1 MARAADQPNDAISM
15 EALIRH
21 QLILLGE
28 DPSREGLRDTP
39 ERVKESLEFL
49 TRGYRMTLED
59 VFGGATFTEAYE
71 DMIVVKDIEMYSLCE
86 HHLLPFFGRVHIG
99 YIPKGR
105 LVGLSKMPR
114 LVELYSRRLQLQER
128 MTRQIAECLQK
139 YLEPVGVGV
148 VVEADHLCMKM
159 RGVEKQNSRVFTSCV
174 LGIFQTDSKTRAEF
188 MGLIKG
194 VPNI

>member
-1 MARAADQPNDAISM
+1 MSM
-15 EALIRH
+15 QELVR
-21 QLILLGE
+21 QLLAELGE
-28 DPSREGLRDTP
+28 DPSREGLVNTP
-39 ERVKESLEFL
+39 RRVEKALRFL
-49 TRGYRMTLED
+49 TSGYTAD
-59 VFGGATFTEAYE
+59 VDTVLNNALFTVDYNE
-71 DMIVVKDIEMYSLCE
+71 MVIVKDIDFYSLCE

-99 YIPKGR
+99 YIPSGR

-114 LVELYSRRLQLQER
+114 LVELYSRRLQVQER

-139 YLEPVGVGV
+139 YLQPVGVAV

-174 LGIFQTDSKTRAEF
+174 LGIFQADPKTRAEF

>member
-1 MARAADQPNDAISM
+1 MAQAKPRVDDAVSM

-49 TRGYRMTLED
+49 TRGYRMTLDD
-59 VFGGATFTEAYE
+59 VFGDAVFTETYK

-86 HHLLPFFGRVHIG
+86 HHLLPFYGRVHIG

-114 LVELYSRRLQLQER
+114 LVELYSRRLQVQER

-139 YLEPVGVGV
+139 YLEPVGLGGAV
-148 VVEADHLCMKM
+148 VADHLCRK
-159 RGVEKQNSRVFTSCV
+159 RARVEKQNSRVRTTYV
-174 LGIFQTDSKTRAEF
+174 LGIVQPEPNTRAEF

-194 VPNI
+194 VPNL